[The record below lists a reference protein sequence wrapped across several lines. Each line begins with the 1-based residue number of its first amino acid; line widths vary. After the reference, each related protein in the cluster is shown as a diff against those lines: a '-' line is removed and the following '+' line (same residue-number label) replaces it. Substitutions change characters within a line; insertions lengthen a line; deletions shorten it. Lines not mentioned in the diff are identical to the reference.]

1 MFKEPITPL
10 SPSLFSVVNVIE
22 NQNYVLSIKKF
33 NNLKK
38 KKKKTRNTK
47 TNSTKCNLIIN

>member
-38 KKKKTRNTK
+38 EEKNKKHKNKFN
-47 TNSTKCNLIIN
+47 